1 MSLELR
7 DLENNLINAETNP
20 LISTHEGFNGS
31 PNEIVFKVVNSGLT
45 DKNCTVSLIGI
56 LPQRSEYKIANSSTQ
71 LSGQEW
77 SEIESNAS
85 LTISIS
91 ADNEATIRVRIFI
104 PGGTSTQIIDANINV
119 EEVSN

>member
-1 MSLELR
+1 MSFELR
-7 DLENNLINAETNP
+7 DLEDNLIDAELNP

-31 PNEIVFKVVNSGLT
+31 PNEIVFKVVNTAMENKDCLI
-45 DKNCTVSLIGI
+45 SLIGI
-56 LPQRSEYKIANSSTQ
+56 LPQRSEYRIANSSTQ

-85 LTISIS
+85 STISIS
-91 ADNEATIRVRIFI
+91 ADSETIIRVRIFI